1 MQQHHYY
8 FKITQTNGV
17 HQLRMASNGMLS
29 GLADKI
35 PSIYWSGGG
44 TSAIAEPLMPHQA
57 WVPLP
62 SPVPSL
68 CVGYH
73 HPQACLS
80 HARKVNRRRSLPIL
94 GKEVSRKDSSG
105 GHTGL
110 ALLQQCVI
118 PLGFE
123 DEAMEPML
131 VSTTMLF

>member
-1 MQQHHYY
+1 
-8 FKITQTNGV
+8 
-17 HQLRMASNGMLS
+17 
-29 GLADKI
+29 
-35 PSIYWSGGG
+35 
-44 TSAIAEPLMPHQA
+44 MPHQA

-80 HARKVNRRRSLPIL
+80 HARKVNRRRNLPIL

-105 GHTGL
+105 GHAGL

-131 VSTTMLF
+131 VLYYHVILGLEIIVLVRVYMAWMGS